1 MSFLSPERLWL
12 LGLPGLLLVAYLLF
26 LLRRSRFAVRFT
38 NLELLDRVAP
48 DRAGWR
54 RHLTAALMLVALA
67 SLVVALARPTVER
80 EVPRELATVVL
91 AMDTS
96 LSMEAVDVT
105 PSRIAAAQAAALRF
119 LGGVPDQ
126 IRVALIDFAG
136 DAKALVPPTT
146 DRALLA
152 RAVAQLDLR
161 EGTAIGEAIFLALDV
176 LALEDRAIPAAVIVL
191 SDGETTM
198 GRPDAQAAAAAVA
211 EGVPVSTVAFGTD
224 RGAVVVEGTEIP
236 VPVNAGAL
244 RAVAEETGG
253 AFFSADTADEL
264 GRVFDVLGSEIGF
277 VLEDR
282 EVTEWFVAGALLAAV
297 LAAIGSLAWFSR
309 LA

>member
-282 EVTEWFVAGALLAAV
+282 EVAEWFVAGALLAAV

>member
-224 RGAVVVEGTEIP
+224 RGTVVVEGTEIP

-282 EVTEWFVAGALLAAV
+282 EVAEWFVAGALLAAV

>member
-12 LGLPGLLLVAYLLF
+12 LGLPGLLLVGYLLF

-224 RGAVVVEGTEIP
+224 RGTVVVEGTEIP

-282 EVTEWFVAGALLAAV
+282 EVAEWFVAGALLAAV